1 MRGPVHYIPIATTI
15 LALAFSV
22 VLLHRYRQ
30 RGGMHH
36 LWWGIG
42 ALTYAAGTVTE
53 SLTTLTGWH
62 EPVFRAWYITGA
74 LLGGAPLAQGSV
86 YLHFPRR
93 TADALS
99 AILITTIVVASACV
113 LMSPIRYDLVE
124 QYRLSGK
131 VLEWT
136 WVRRF
141 SPFIN
146 TYAFVFLVGL
156 AIRSAWHF
164 SRKRET
170 WHRVVGNVYIAVGGL
185 LPGIGGTFTRFGH
198 VEVLYVTEFVGLAL
212 IFVGYRY
219 SVAGRLLPEQ
229 AGPAGL
235 AVTG

>member
-1 MRGPVHYIPIATTI
+1 MRAMTSSCSG
-15 LALAFSV
+15 
-22 VLLHRYRQ
+22 
-30 RGGMHH
+30 
-36 LWWGIG
+36 
-42 ALTYAAGTVTE
+42 
-53 SLTTLTGWH
+53 
-62 EPVFRAWYITGA
+62 EPW
-74 LLGGAPLAQGSV
+74 
-86 YLHFPRR
+86 
-93 TADALS
+93 LS
-99 AILITTIVVASACV
+99 AIGDVVALAGQPHPQLAHLASAEGIFV
-113 LMSPIRYDLVE
+113 IEKLAGLKPHPIRYDLVE

-164 SRKRET
+164 ARKRET

-229 AGPAGL
+229 AGPIGL
-235 AVTG
+235 AATG